1 MADAGAAFYDGARND
16 DNNGSTV
23 LIMPLFRKR
32 RFGSR
37 RSHGATPR
45 LMPMR
50 RRSRFDDWLNRCVDV
65 AVVLALLVG
74 VIALV
79 VHILL

>member
-1 MADAGAAFYDGARND
+1 
-16 DNNGSTV
+16 
-23 LIMPLFRKR
+23 MPLFRKR

-50 RRSRFDDWLNRCVDV
+50 SHSRFDDWLNRCVDI
-65 AVVLALLVG
+65 AVTLALLVG
-74 VIALV
+74 GVALA
-79 VHILL
+79 VHLFL